1 MNNAF
6 LYNHLFD
13 YCNKEKTRYSIWVYD
28 GSEIIQVYE
37 EKMPNTEE
45 IWFEFYN
52 FSYLY
57 WNLLQEL
64 CCDECV
70 GKVFF
75 NSFKIRKFLISYL
88 LCDTNMDI
96 VLQREENGKLTEETM
111 KQIYRIH
118 PRILRVLFDKFNLF
132 PVELSQDEEMEI
144 EKQCM
149 KLFGKGESV
158 QNPHPLVMTYCNLV
172 TFWDKLGLNYWDLMK
187 MPNNLVNQLKRM
199 AAMDN
204 DFHSQNLKQ

>member
-1 MNNAF
+1 
-6 LYNHLFD
+6 
-13 YCNKEKTRYSIWVYD
+13 
-28 GSEIIQVYE
+28 
-37 EKMPNTEE
+37 
-45 IWFEFYN
+45 
-52 FSYLY
+52 
-57 WNLLQEL
+57 
-64 CCDECV
+64 
-70 GKVFF
+70 
-75 NSFKIRKFLISYL
+75 
-88 LCDTNMDI
+88 
-96 VLQREENGKLTEETM
+96 M